1 MESLYYD
8 LINKLNLQAHPE
20 GGYYKETYRSKGII
34 KTSSLSQD
42 IEGERNYFTTIYFLL
57 AKNQFSAFHK
67 IKQDEIWHFYSGTT
81 LLLHTINKEGEYK
94 LVRIGQD
101 LNNEEYFQYVVPAG
115 TLFASEVDASSI

>member
-34 KTSSLSQD
+34 ETSSLSQD